1 MSDQQVDYRYVISY
15 FTCQG
20 FSKCK
25 NFPKSSMR
33 REIAGDLES
42 CFPNASVKQFE
53 AAPSDVCF

>member
-1 MSDQQVDYRYVISY
+1 
-15 FTCQG
+15 
-20 FSKCK
+20 
-25 NFPKSSMR
+25 MR